1 MFLKNVTE
9 WPQNCTYL
17 WPVRMIFYLYW
28 SLRFKWWQSLQFA
41 LVLWF
46 VLDLIIFSQLSG
58 YLVWL
63 FCAIIMLVIFGI
75 TFRSFWYR
83 LLLLLYLIS
92 IFSSINS
99 ISVFSSIKR
108 FPVFI
113 SRFKISS
120 RTFSINFK
128 TQNSFNQQ
136 VVKHYKRFHVTKSW
150 RSKWSHH
157 FSLSSRLKHLALRLK
172 AWSRTEAPEI

>member
-1 MFLKNVTE
+1 MWHLV
-9 WPQNCTYL
+9 PRL
-17 WPVRMIFYLYW
+17 A
-28 SLRFKWWQSLQFA
+28 RFDTGYSKLESFIGVSNKW
-41 LVLWF
+41 
-46 VLDLIIFSQLSG
+46 
-58 YLVWL
+58 
-63 FCAIIMLVIFGI
+63 
-75 TFRSFWYR
+75 
-83 LLLLLYLIS
+83 LLYYNYYNFYFIS

-120 RTFSINFK
+120 RTLSIDFK

-136 VVKHYKRFHVTKSW
+136 VVKHYKCFHVTKSW